1 MNSDKLQVECSW
13 SVKNIGEIP
22 NKILWKE
29 ELGELTEESN
39 IENCFEMIQPMENTH
54 CTLKLTLKCNRKFAG
69 IQVLSE
75 VCSYFV
81 HMLRLW
87 LILHFQFLV
96 QVPVIEIYGEHEEYI
111 STCKGEL
118 LDDVEG
124 SSLYECRIQLKKL
137 QSEILLKV
145 LFPLFQSFKL
155 AATAK
160 NLCFTL
166 F

>member
-13 SVKNIGEIP
+13 SVKNIREIP

-75 VCSYFV
+75 VCSYIV

-96 QVPVIEIYGEHEEYI
+96 
-111 STCKGEL
+111 
-118 LDDVEG
+118 
-124 SSLYECRIQLKKL
+124 
-137 QSEILLKV
+137 
-145 LFPLFQSFKL
+145 
-155 AATAK
+155 
-160 NLCFTL
+160 
-166 F
+166 